1 MRRIFLLVVLVG
13 LALLIWQ
20 NWQVSFP
27 IVFLFWRTPAYP
39 FGLLILAGLGLGLLV
54 GMVITLLWS
63 IGQNRVVKTAEPPRR
78 ERTPPPPAPAPEP
91 EIEDWFTEPTASS
104 RRERWTEARNVTPLE
119 DQLPRPQESYP
130 TPESPPVK
138 IPEVEVPESEA
149 IPAEPSS
156 PRPARKPRRPRPNV
170 RPDVVDAEFRVLTP
184 PYHSSG
190 SDDGVRDHDDWGDW
204 LEEEG

>member
-1 MRRIFLLVVLVG
+1 MRRILLLVVLVG

-54 GMVITLLWS
+54 GMVITFLWS
-63 IGQNRVVKTAEPPRR
+63 IGQNRVVKAAEPPRR
-78 ERTPPPPAPAPEP
+78 PRPQPPPAPEPDPEL
-91 EIEDWFTEPTASS
+91 EDWFTEPTASP
-104 RRERWTEARNVTPLE
+104 RRASWSEARNVTPPE

-130 TPESPPVK
+130 SPEAPEVK
-138 IPEVEVPESEA
+138 TPEVEVPESE
-149 IPAEPSS
+149 PVPPEPS

-170 RPDVVDAEFRVLTP
+170 RQDVVDAEFRVLTP
-184 PYHSSG
+184 PYHPSG

-204 LEEEG
+204 LEEER